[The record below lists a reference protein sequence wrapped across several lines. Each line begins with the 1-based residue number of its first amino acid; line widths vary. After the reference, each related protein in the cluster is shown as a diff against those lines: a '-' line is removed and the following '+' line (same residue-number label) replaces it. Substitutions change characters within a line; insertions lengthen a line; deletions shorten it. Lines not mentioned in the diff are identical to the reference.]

1 MLLISP
7 KVEKNN
13 FSLPAEKPG
22 AMLKADAPGTDI
34 EISVV
39 PGAITSTGVV
49 VGRPPLLPTPAGAH
63 FEPQTPIHP
72 LQSGPPRAWSAANRS
87 TQVQTAADTET
98 LAAEIAHGTVSG
110 NAAGDQAVR

>member
-1 MLLISP
+1 
-7 KVEKNN
+7 
-13 FSLPAEKPG
+13 
-22 AMLKADAPGTDI
+22 MLKADAPGTDI

-49 VGRPPLLPTPAGAH
+49 VGRPPLLPTPAGAR

-72 LQSGPPRAWSAANRS
+72 LQSGPPRAWSAANRR
-87 TQVQTAADTET
+87 TQVQTEDNDETET